1 MIWDKYFES
10 VLRANI
16 LEEMKIGAISELI
29 IQLRILRIQ
38 RQALNSNE
46 NLFSTSFR
54 FYSLR

>member
-46 NLFSTSFR
+46 NLFSASFR